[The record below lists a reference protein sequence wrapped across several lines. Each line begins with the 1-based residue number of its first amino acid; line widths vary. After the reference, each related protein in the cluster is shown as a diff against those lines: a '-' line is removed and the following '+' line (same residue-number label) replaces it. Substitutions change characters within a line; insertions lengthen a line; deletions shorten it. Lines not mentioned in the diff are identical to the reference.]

1 MDEINYKKEI
11 LMSFQRVGQ
20 SFNLGEQ
27 VLVSRLSLESLLCSL
42 LVFLLSFTSGHVD
55 GPHHSSGQSE
65 Y

>member
-1 MDEINYKKEI
+1 MDEINYKKEN

-27 VLVSRLSLESLLCSL
+27 VLVSRLSLESLCNLF
-42 LVFLLSFTSGHVD
+42 VFLLSFTSGHVD